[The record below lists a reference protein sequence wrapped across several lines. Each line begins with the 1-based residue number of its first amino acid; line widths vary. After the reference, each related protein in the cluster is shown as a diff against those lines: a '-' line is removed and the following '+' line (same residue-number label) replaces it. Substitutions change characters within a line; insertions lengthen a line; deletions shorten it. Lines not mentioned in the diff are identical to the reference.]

1 MTGYKINISWQ
12 VYIQSNLSIV
22 NMSVRYMPIL
32 NMFIPN
38 ISILNMSIPKCYLL
52 HVLWGGSQELL
63 FSVCSVRWIT
73 RCVVFCIFCEVD
85 NKSCLLCVPWGGSKK
100 FLFRVCFVRKIIELL
115 LFVVIDVNI
124 TPFQLFNM
132 TFIY

>member
-22 NMSVRYMPIL
+22 NMPIL

-85 NKSCLLCVPWGGSKK
+85 NKSCLLCSMGWIKK
-100 FLFRVCFVRKIIELL
+100 FLFRVCFVRKITELL

-124 TPFQLFNM
+124 TPFQLFNI